1 MKNND
6 MITYNDRNP
15 ESIGAL
21 PISLIWIGT
30 FILWP
35 LWLGGLIIGAFR
47 AGNSRSTS
55 TWGNFWLHIGLSF
68 VISFTLIVLLA
79 AAGAGS
85 TY

>member
-6 MITYNDRNP
+6 MITYNQQNP

-21 PISLIWIGT
+21 PIAFIWIGT

-35 LWLGGLIIGAFR
+35 LWLAGLIIGAFR

-55 TWGNFWLHIGLSF
+55 TWGNFWLHTGLSF
-68 VISFTLIVLLA
+68 GISCALIILLFGA
-79 AAGAGS
+79 AAGG
-85 TY
+85 